1 MQLTPELRLN
11 VAQQQLYNRH
21 TFSCI
26 DLSYAETAI
35 LQQLLS
41 QQGELV
47 TKDALMQ
54 VGWPNR
60 VVAPS
65 SLQQCISMLRKKL
78 ADQPNIELKTVPRH
92 GYLLQLPHQPSVT
105 KPLARPSIPMLLAV
119 ALLCSVILG
128 YLAYTQQQPQLHA
141 YQERGLIS
149 TLSGV
154 QGSFTLL
161 TSVGDNTIDNDMAT
175 QRLHQQLL
183 DQPSSPPP
191 FNTFHGLALFSAN
204 RDSIAICPNYQEG
217 QCPGNQLI
225 NISGDAE
232 RAGHLALSDFMSTK
246 IRMEQKTYNK
256 LAIPELQQHQGQL
269 KEQMY
274 HGDLYFSVQDNRL
287 VRSDIRIS
295 LVEISADQGIFYFAA
310 CITDEDCYST
320 PTRYEIRGHFSRSS
334 ETWPQR
340 RVERYDISINNT
352 ELSSPTAL
360 TDTAQRIYLALRKQH
375 LTQKALTFYR
385 LYQDDGTAIW
395 QLPLAGDNLVWMQR
409 HTLQL

>member
-1 MQLTPELRLN
+1 MQLTSELSLN
-11 VAQQQLYNRH
+11 VAQQQLYNHR
-21 TFSCI
+21 TSTCI

-47 TKDALMQ
+47 TKDTLMRI
-54 VGWPNR
+54 GWPNR

-78 ADQPNIELKTVPRH
+78 ADQPTIELKTVPRH
-92 GYLLQLPHQPSVT
+92 GYLLQLPHQPAVT
-105 KPLARPSIPMLLAV
+105 KPFTRPTMPVLLAI
-119 ALLCSVILG
+119 ALLCSALLG
-128 YLAYTQQQPQLHA
+128 YLSYSQQPQVHA
-141 YQERGLIS
+141 YQEQGLVS
-149 TLSGV
+149 SLSGS
-154 QGSFTLL
+154 QGLFTLL
-161 TSVGDNTIDNDMAT
+161 TSVADNAIDEQVAA

-183 DQPSSPPP
+183 DEPSSPPP
-191 FNTFHGLALFSAN
+191 FDTFQGFAQLSAN
-204 RDSIAICPNYQEG
+204 RDSIAICPNYQAG
-217 QCPGNQLI
+217 QCPGKQLI
-225 NISGDAE
+225 NIRGDAE
-232 RAGHLALSDFMSTK
+232 RAGHLALSDFLSTK

-320 PTRYEIRGHFSRSS
+320 PIRYEIRGHFSRST
-334 ETWPQR
+334 EIWPQR

-352 ELSSPTAL
+352 ELSSPNTL

-375 LTQKALTFYR
+375 LTHKALSFYR
-385 LYQDDGTAIW
+385 IYQDDGTAIW